1 MAKYDVLVL
10 GEINVDL
17 ILTADE
23 ITPVPGQER
32 LVDDMALTMGSSSV
46 IFACG
51 AAELGLRVG
60 FVGVVGDDEFGR
72 FMLRGM
78 AARGID
84 VTPVQMDPKLKT
96 GITVSLSTPADR
108 AMLTYAGSIAAL
120 TAEHVDRTLLNEARH
135 VHVSSFYLQ
144 EGLRKGLP
152 ELLAQARK
160 GGLTVSLDTGYDP
173 REVWDGGLQATL
185 AQVNVLMPN
194 EIEAAALAG
203 TPDPQAALRTLAQ
216 HVPVVAVKLGAQGAV
231 AQRGSEVVQAAPPA
245 VEARDTT
252 GAGDSFDAGFVYGF
266 LAGWPLEQTLRL
278 ACACGALT
286 TRIPGG
292 TNGQPTL
299 DEALAALERGQAGN
313 ARQTDQGEP
322 Q

>member
-1 MAKYDVLVL
+1 MDEYDVLVL

-17 ILTADE
+17 ILTAPE

-46 IFACG
+46 IFGCG
-51 AAELGLRVG
+51 AARLGLRVG
-60 FVGVVGDDEFGR
+60 FVGVVGDDEFGQ

-84 VTPVQMDPKLKT
+84 VTPVMVDPAIKT

-108 AMLTYAGSIAAL
+108 AMLTYAGSISAL
-120 TAEHVDRTLLNEARH
+120 TAERVDRRLLARAQH

-144 EGLRKGLP
+144 DGLRAGLP
-152 ELLAQARK
+152 RLLAQAR
-160 GGLTVSLDTGYDP
+160 GQRLTVSLDTGYDP
-173 REVWDGGLQATL
+173 REAWDGGLQETL
-185 AQVNVLMPN
+185 AHVNLLMPN
-194 EIEAAALAG
+194 QVEATAIVGAVGPEAALSALA
-203 TPDPQAALRTLAQ
+203 QQ
-216 HVPVVAVKLGAQGAV
+216 VPIVAIKLGAEGAV
-231 AQRGSEVVQAAPPA
+231 ARRGKEIARAAPPSVDA
-245 VEARDTT
+245 VDTT

-266 LAGWPLEQTLRL
+266 LAGWPLERALRL

-286 TRIPGG
+286 TRVPGG

-299 DEALAALERGQAGN
+299 AEAVAAI
-313 ARQTDQGEP
+313 GET
-322 Q
+322 

>member
-1 MAKYDVLVL
+1 MATYDVLVL

-32 LVDDMALTMGSSSV
+32 LVDDMTLTMGSSSV

-51 AAELGLRVG
+51 AARLGLRVG
-60 FVGVVGDDEFGR
+60 FAGVVGDDELGQ

-84 VTPVQMDPKLKT
+84 VSPVTIDPALKT

-120 TAEHVDRTLLNEARH
+120 TAEHVDRALVQDARH

-144 EGLRKGLP
+144 DGLRRGLP
-152 ELLAQARK
+152 DLLAQAREH
-160 GGLTVSLDTGYDP
+160 GLTVSLDTGYDP
-173 REVWDGGLQATL
+173 REAWDGCLQETL
-185 AQVNVLMPN
+185 TQVDVLLPN
-194 EIEAAALAG
+194 EVEAAAIAG
-203 TPDPQAALRTLAQ
+203 ATSPEAALNALAQ
-216 HVPVVAVKLGAQGAV
+216 QIPVVAVKLGARGAIAQQGK
-231 AQRGSEVVQAAPPA
+231 EVVRHAPPA
-245 VEARDTT
+245 VRAKDTT

-266 LAGWPLEQTLRL
+266 MAGWPLDRTLHL
-278 ACACGALT
+278 ACACGALA
-286 TRIPGG
+286 TRVPGG

-299 DEALAALERGQAGN
+299 PEALAALGDADRKTRRRDKGG
-313 ARQTDQGEP
+313 P
-322 Q
+322 V